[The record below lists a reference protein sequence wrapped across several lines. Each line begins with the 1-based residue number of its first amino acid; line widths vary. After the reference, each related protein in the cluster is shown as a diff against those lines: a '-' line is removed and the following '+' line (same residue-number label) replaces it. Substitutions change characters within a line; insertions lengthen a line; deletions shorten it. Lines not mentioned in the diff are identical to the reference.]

1 MVHGIPYQ
9 MKGRDQLAPAAPAAP
24 VVTVGGETPAGT
36 P

>member
-9 MKGRDQLAPAAPAAP
+9 MKGRDQLAPAAPA
-24 VVTVGGETPAGT
+24 VTVGGEAPAGA